1 MGRGREPPK
10 WKRRRIP
17 MDRDS
22 NYVAVGAFVL
32 LVITMAVSF
41 VFWYTDQRDKRTY
54 QRYEIYFPG
63 TVSGLSAGS
72 PVRYLGVDVGKVARI
87 SIDPEQRNRVLV
99 IADID
104 STAPI
109 DVRTQASLSL
119 QGVTGLLFI
128 DLQQDPKASA
138 SGTLPQGL
146 DYPVI
151 RSAPSDFDVLLS
163 NLPALTTHLV
173 ETAER
178 INQ

>member
-63 TVSGLSAGS
+63 SVSGLTAGNAVQGTPITATSATAGCS
-72 PVRYLGVDVGKVARI
+72 AI
-87 SIDPEQRNRVLV
+87 TS
-99 IADID
+99 
-104 STAPI
+104 STS
-109 DVRTQASLSL
+109 R
-119 QGVTGLLFI
+119 G
-128 DLQQDPKASA
+128 
-138 SGTLPQGL
+138 
-146 DYPVI
+146 
-151 RSAPSDFDVLLS
+151 
-163 NLPALTTHLV
+163 
-173 ETAER
+173 
-178 INQ
+178 